1 MSLSESNN
9 RFLEIITL
17 IVGSFLFAL
26 GINLFVI
33 PQHFGEGGVTGV
45 TIILYYLFQWE
56 PWLTSLVIN
65 AFLLAIGYRFLG
77 KITSIYTVIVVAF
90 LSVFLHVTKDWDIAS
105 HEPTVNAI
113 FGGVIIGLGI
123 GLIVRVGGT
132 SAGTGILAK
141 IANKY
146 LSWNVSYALLF
157 FDLIVVFASLF
168 IIGFEKMML
177 TILMLFVATK
187 VMDFVIEGL
196 NPKKAITIVSLK
208 QDEIAERISI
218 EMNRGVTVL
227 SGYGYY
233 TKEPKEILYTVITKQ
248 EVPALKKIIRKT
260 DKDAFV
266 TIHDAR
272 DVFGE
277 GFVDISK

>member
-1 MSLSESNN
+1 MALPDNN
-9 RFLEIITL
+9 KFVDIAALVI
-17 IVGSFLFAL
+17 GSFLFAA

-56 PWLTSLVIN
+56 PWLTSLLIN
-65 AFLLAIGYRFLG
+65 AVLLLMGYRFLG
-77 KITSIYTVIVVAF
+77 KVTTIYTIIVVGL
-90 LSVFLHVTKDWDIAS
+90 LSVFLHLTKTWTIS
-105 HEPTVNAI
+105 SSEPTINAI
-113 FGGVIIGLGI
+113 FGGVVVGLGI

-187 VMDFVIEGL
+187 VMDFVVEGL

-227 SGYGYY
+227 TGYGYY

-248 EVPALKKIIRKT
+248 EVPTLKKIIRKT

>member
-1 MSLSESNN
+1 MALPDNN
-9 RFLEIITL
+9 KFVDIAALVI
-17 IVGSFLFAL
+17 GSFLFAV

-56 PWLTSLVIN
+56 PWLTSLLIN
-65 AFLLAIGYRFLG
+65 AVLLLMGYRFLG
-77 KITSIYTVIVVAF
+77 KVTTIYTIIVVGL
-90 LSVFLHVTKDWDIAS
+90 LSVFLHLTKTWTIS
-105 HEPTVNAI
+105 SSEPTINAI
-113 FGGVIIGLGI
+113 FGGVVVGLGI

-187 VMDFVIEGL
+187 VMDFVVEGL

-227 SGYGYY
+227 TGYGYY

>member
-1 MSLSESNN
+1 MALPDNN
-9 RFLEIITL
+9 KFVDIAALVI
-17 IVGSFLFAL
+17 GSFLFAV

-56 PWLTSLVIN
+56 PWLTSLLIN
-65 AFLLAIGYRFLG
+65 AVLLLMGYRFLG
-77 KITSIYTVIVVAF
+77 KITTIYTIIVVGL
-90 LSVFLHVTKDWDIAS
+90 LSVFLHLTKTWTIS
-105 HEPTVNAI
+105 SSEPTINAI
-113 FGGVIIGLGI
+113 FGGVVVGLGI

-187 VMDFVIEGL
+187 VMDFVVEGL

-227 SGYGYY
+227 TGYGYY

-248 EVPALKKIIRKT
+248 EVPTLKKIIRKT

>member
-1 MSLSESNN
+1 MALPDNN
-9 RFLEIITL
+9 KFVDIAALVI
-17 IVGSFLFAL
+17 GSFLFAV

-56 PWLTSLVIN
+56 PWLTSLLIN
-65 AFLLAIGYRFLG
+65 AVLLLMGYRFLG
-77 KITSIYTVIVVAF
+77 KVTTIYTIIVVGL
-90 LSVFLHVTKDWDIAS
+90 LSVFLHLTKTWTIS
-105 HEPTVNAI
+105 SSEPTINAI
-113 FGGVIIGLGI
+113 FGGVVVGLGI

-168 IIGFEKMML
+168 IIGFEKMMM

-187 VMDFVIEGL
+187 VMDFVVEGL

-227 SGYGYY
+227 TGYGYY

>member
-1 MSLSESNN
+1 MALPDNN
-9 RFLEIITL
+9 KFVDIAALVI
-17 IVGSFLFAL
+17 GSFLFAG

-56 PWLTSLVIN
+56 PWLTSLLIN
-65 AFLLAIGYRFLG
+65 AVLLLMGYRFLG
-77 KITSIYTVIVVAF
+77 KVTTIYTIIVVGL
-90 LSVFLHVTKDWDIAS
+90 LSVFLHLTKTWTIS
-105 HEPTVNAI
+105 SSEPTINAI
-113 FGGVIIGLGI
+113 FGGVVVGLGI

-187 VMDFVIEGL
+187 VMDFVVEGL

-227 SGYGYY
+227 TGYGYY

>member
-1 MSLSESNN
+1 MALPDNN
-9 RFLEIITL
+9 KFVDIAALVI
-17 IVGSFLFAL
+17 GSFLFAV

-56 PWLTSLVIN
+56 PWLTSLLIN
-65 AFLLAIGYRFLG
+65 AVLLLMGYRFLG
-77 KITSIYTVIVVAF
+77 KVTTIYTIIVVAL
-90 LSVFLHVTKDWDIAS
+90 LSVFLHLTKTWTIS
-105 HEPTVNAI
+105 SSEPTINAI
-113 FGGVIIGLGI
+113 FGGVVVGLGI

-187 VMDFVIEGL
+187 VMDFVVEGL
-196 NPKKAITIVSLK
+196 NPKKAIMIVSLK

-227 SGYGYY
+227 TGYGYY

-248 EVPALKKIIRKT
+248 EVPTLKKIIRKT

>member
-1 MSLSESNN
+1 MALPDNN
-9 RFLEIITL
+9 KFVDITAL
-17 IVGSFLFAL
+17 VIGSFLFAV

-56 PWLTSLVIN
+56 PWLTSLLIN
-65 AFLLAIGYRFLG
+65 AVLLLMGYRFLG
-77 KITSIYTVIVVAF
+77 KVTTIYTIIVVGL
-90 LSVFLHVTKDWDIAS
+90 LSVFLHLTKTWTIS
-105 HEPTVNAI
+105 SSEPTINAI
-113 FGGVIIGLGI
+113 FGGVVVGLGI

-187 VMDFVIEGL
+187 VMDFVVEGL

-227 SGYGYY
+227 TGYGYY

>member
-1 MSLSESNN
+1 MALPDNN
-9 RFLEIITL
+9 KFVDIAALVI
-17 IVGSFLFAL
+17 GSFLFAV

-56 PWLTSLVIN
+56 PWLTSLLIN
-65 AFLLAIGYRFLG
+65 AVLLLMGYRFLG
-77 KITSIYTVIVVAF
+77 KVTTIYTIIVVGL
-90 LSVFLHVTKDWDIAS
+90 LSVFLHLTKTWTIS
-105 HEPTVNAI
+105 SSEPTINAI
-113 FGGVIIGLGI
+113 FGGVVVGLGI

-168 IIGFEKMML
+168 IIGFEKMMM

-227 SGYGYY
+227 TGYGYY

>member
-1 MSLSESNN
+1 MFLTDSNN
-9 RFLEIITL
+9 RFMEIMTL
-17 IVGSFLFAL
+17 IIGSFLFAA
-26 GINLFVI
+26 GINVFVI

-45 TIILYYLFQWE
+45 TLILYYLYQWE
-56 PWLTSLVIN
+56 PWLTSLIIN
-65 AFLLAIGYRFLG
+65 SFLLIIGYRFLG
-77 KITSIYTVIVVAF
+77 KITTIYTIIVVAL
-90 LSVFLHVTKDWDIAS
+90 LSVFLHLTKTWDIAS
-105 HEPTVNAI
+105 NEPTVNAI
-113 FGGVIIGLGI
+113 FGGAVVGLGI

-146 LSWNVSYALLF
+146 LNWNVSYALLF

-168 IIGFEKMML
+168 IIGFEKLMF

-187 VMDFVIEGL
+187 AMDFVVEGL

-208 QDEIAERISI
+208 KDEIAEKIST
-218 EMNRGVTVL
+218 ELNRGVTVL
-227 SGYGYY
+227 TGYGYY

>member
-1 MSLSESNN
+1 MALPDNN
-9 RFLEIITL
+9 KFVDIAALVI
-17 IVGSFLFAL
+17 GSFLFAV

-56 PWLTSLVIN
+56 PWLTSLLIN
-65 AFLLAIGYRFLG
+65 AVLLLMGYRFLG
-77 KITSIYTVIVVAF
+77 KVTTIYTIIVVGL
-90 LSVFLHVTKDWDIAS
+90 LSVFLHLTKTWTIS
-105 HEPTVNAI
+105 SSEPTINAI
-113 FGGVIIGLGI
+113 FGGVVVGLGI

-187 VMDFVIEGL
+187 VMDFVVEGL

-227 SGYGYY
+227 TGYGYY

-248 EVPALKKIIRKT
+248 EVPTLKKIIRKT

>member
-1 MSLSESNN
+1 MALPDNN
-9 RFLEIITL
+9 KFVDIAALVI
-17 IVGSFLFAL
+17 GSFLFAV

-56 PWLTSLVIN
+56 PWLTSLLIN
-65 AFLLAIGYRFLG
+65 ACLLLVGYRFLG
-77 KITSIYTVIVVAF
+77 KTTTIYTIIVVGL
-90 LSVFLHVTKDWDIAS
+90 LSVFLHLTKTWTIS
-105 HEPTVNAI
+105 STEPTINAI
-113 FGGVIIGLGI
+113 FGGVVVGLGI

-168 IIGFEKMML
+168 IIGFEKMMM

-187 VMDFVIEGL
+187 VMDFVVEGL

-227 SGYGYY
+227 TGYGYY

>member
-1 MSLSESNN
+1 MALPDNN
-9 RFLEIITL
+9 KFVDIVALII
-17 IVGSFLFAL
+17 GSFLFAV

-56 PWLTSLVIN
+56 PWLTSLLIN
-65 AFLLAIGYRFLG
+65 ACLLLVGYRFLG
-77 KITSIYTVIVVAF
+77 KTTTIYTIIVVGL
-90 LSVFLHVTKDWDIAS
+90 LSVFLHLTKTWTIS
-105 HEPTVNAI
+105 STEPTINAI
-113 FGGVIIGLGI
+113 FGGVVVGLGI

-168 IIGFEKMML
+168 IIGFEKMMM

-187 VMDFVIEGL
+187 VMDFVVEGL

-227 SGYGYY
+227 TGYGYY

-248 EVPALKKIIRKT
+248 EVPTLKKIIRKT

>member
-1 MSLSESNN
+1 MALPDNN
-9 RFLEIITL
+9 KFVDIAALVI
-17 IVGSFLFAL
+17 GSFLFAV

-56 PWLTSLVIN
+56 PWLTSLLIN
-65 AFLLAIGYRFLG
+65 AVLLLMGYRFLG
-77 KITSIYTVIVVAF
+77 KVTTIYTIIVVGL
-90 LSVFLHVTKDWDIAS
+90 LSVFLHLTKTWTIS
-105 HEPTVNAI
+105 SSEPTINAI
-113 FGGVIIGLGI
+113 FGGVVVGLGI

-187 VMDFVIEGL
+187 VMDFVVEGL

-227 SGYGYY
+227 AGYGYY

-248 EVPALKKIIRKT
+248 EVPTLKKIIRKT